1 MAAHGNIPGGQFGP
15 QVQVCEYDGT
25 EGNRDHITR
34 SEVGLM
40 PTVALA
46 KLHGARG
53 ERPGEHEHYQGAK
66 WAEFKSRVAPGIE
79 HNLFITV
86 DHGEEPKISEGSNRR
101 DAAIELGQPYVP
113 VEVRYFGHAER
124 QGTLFERHLRGD
136 REPGQ

>member
-1 MAAHGNIPGGQFGP
+1 VTAHGNIPSWQFGP
-15 QVQVCEYDGT
+15 RLQVHEYDGT
-25 EGNRDHITR
+25 EGNCDHITR

-40 PTVALA
+40 PAVALA
-46 KLHGARG
+46 KLRGARG

-66 WAEFKSRVAPGIE
+66 WAEFKSQIAPGIE

-86 DHGEEPKISEGSNRR
+86 DHGQEPKISEGSNRR
-101 DAAIELGQPYVP
+101 DAAIELGHPYVP

-124 QGTLFERHLRGD
+124 QGTLFERYQRGD